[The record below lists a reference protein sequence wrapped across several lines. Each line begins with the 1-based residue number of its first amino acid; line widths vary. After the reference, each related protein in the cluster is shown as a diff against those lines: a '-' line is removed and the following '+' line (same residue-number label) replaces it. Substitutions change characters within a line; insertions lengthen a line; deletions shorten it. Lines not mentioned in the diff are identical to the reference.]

1 MVSHLS
7 YTQSHH
13 KMQVEAL
20 QADLAAQQEGLAA
33 AHKALFSATEQLQ
46 LETKAAEAARQREA
60 AGTPSSDH
68 QENGQ
73 AGPSFTDPAQ
83 RPTVTGLAAGLQAA
97 EAAVRRAAE
106 QMQAQTLHHT
116 AMMSQAA
123 DSAGRELQALS
134 EIYQAHCTL
143 GQLHAEQVQGL
154 QLELSQSQQAA
165 EGLQASLQQ
174 KAAEYLS
181 LRLAADADH
190 SREVASNAAKLQE
203 AEVCCRQTQAE
214 LAQARAEAAQCQQQ
228 LSSSAQALQ
237 AAQQD
242 CQAQRAAA
250 HDLDQRLA
258 YSAQQAV
265 EASAAHAGQVLPF
278 VRALSIAQMTC
289 VASCSCCKVV
299 LSCST
304 TAAYGLP
311 THVQCAGGQ
320 PDQQHRSPA
329 GGAQQ
334 STPKPG
340 RCHAAGFQPRGA
352 AQGCCE

>member
-1 MVSHLS
+1 MVSHLR
-7 YTQSHH
+7 YTQAHH

-20 QADLAAQQEGLAA
+20 QDDLAAQQEGLAA
-33 AHKALFSATEQLQ
+33 AHKTLFSATEQLQ
-46 LETKAAEAARQREA
+46 LETKAADAARQREA

-68 QENGQ
+68 QENGP
-73 AGPSFTDPAQ
+73 AGPSFRDPVQ
-83 RPTVTGLAAGLQAA
+83 RPTVAGLAAGLQAA

-134 EIYQAHCTL
+134 EIHQAHCATL

-174 KAAEYLS
+174 KAADYLS

-190 SREVASNAAKLQE
+190 SREVASHAAKLQE
-203 AEVCCRQTQAE
+203 AEDRCRQTQAE
-214 LAQARAEAAQCQQQ
+214 LAQAHAEAAQCQQQ

-265 EASAAHAGQVLPF
+265 EASAAHAGQVLPS
-278 VRALSIAQMTC
+278 VRALSVAQMTC
-289 VASCSCCKVV
+289 AASCSCCNVV

-304 TAAYGLP
+304 TAAYGLL
-311 THVQCAGGQ
+311 THVQRAGGQ

-340 RCHAAGFQPRGA
+340 
-352 AQGCCE
+352 